1 VVLLRALWQGGSGR
15 LDVRLVPD
23 DGHGDDLVLE
33 DGVVHLVEDVV
44 ELRNSN
50 KNGAPYAVSEQ

>member
-1 VVLLRALWQGGSGR
+1 
-15 LDVRLVPD
+15 
-23 DGHGDDLVLE
+23 
-33 DGVVHLVEDVV
+33 VHLVEDVV